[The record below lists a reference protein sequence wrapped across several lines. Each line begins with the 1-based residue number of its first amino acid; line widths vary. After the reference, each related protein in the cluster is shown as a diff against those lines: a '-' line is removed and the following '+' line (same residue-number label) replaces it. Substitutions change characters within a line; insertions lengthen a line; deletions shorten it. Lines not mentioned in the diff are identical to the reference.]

1 MGLLYIGAMRRMLLV
16 ATGLIWML
24 GNVHAFR
31 AYGPGDTLR
40 LNPPQK
46 DDPVAAMLDS
56 LDVVN
61 FFKLQRS
68 LSENQRGAL
77 RSLPSDSVPVVSEY
91 TMRQRLA
98 KLDAA
103 SPFPLEFHP
112 DVKAYID
119 MYAMRKR
126 GSVQRM
132 LGMAELYFPMFEEK
146 LARHKM
152 PLELKYLAIIESA
165 LNPIAKSKAGASGLW
180 QFMFGTGKLM
190 GLEINSYI
198 DERLDP
204 EKATDA
210 ACRYLK
216 YLHKLYDDWALA
228 LAAYNCGPGNV
239 NKAIRRAGGKKS
251 YWELR
256 PYLPRETAGY
266 VPAFIAANYVISFHK
281 EHNLHAVKPKYHWY
295 EVDSVMVKRKV
306 TFQQISSFLGIPVD
320 DLRMLNPSYILEV
333 IPASEK
339 GYPLYLPK
347 LLMGDFMVNEPRIF
361 QFLQTPLEPLKAD
374 TAITNRG
381 FRMMEHVVSHG
392 EYILQLS
399 QKYRVPADS
408 LLHWNQLKSE
418 ALYPG
423 QQLRVYVPSE
433 SPMVAPE
440 VVQRSPSPTV
450 ETKYHTVR
458 SGETLWAIA
467 KRYGMG
473 LDEIKRLNGLRSD
486 RISTGQKLKVKR

>member
-1 MGLLYIGAMRRMLLV
+1 MILV
-16 ATGLIWML
+16 AIGLFWML
-24 GNVHAFR
+24 GIAHAFR
-31 AYGPGDTLR
+31 VFGPGDTLR

-56 LDVVN
+56 LDVLN
-61 FFKLQRS
+61 YFKLQRS
-68 LSENQRGAL
+68 LSENQRGTL
-77 RSLPSDSVPVVSEY
+77 RSLPSDSVPVVSEAIL
-91 TMRQRLA
+91 RQRMA

-103 SPFPLEFHP
+103 SPFPLEYHP

-190 GLEINSYI
+190 GLEINSYV

-239 NKAIRRAGGKKS
+239 NKAIRRAGGKKT

-256 PYLPRETAGY
+256 PFLPRETAGY
-266 VPAFIAANYVISFHK
+266 VPAFIAANYVMTYHK

-306 TFQQISSFLGIPVD
+306 SFLQVSTFLGMPME
-320 DLRMLNPSYILEV
+320 DLRMLNPSYILDV

-339 GYPLYLPK
+339 GHPLYLPK
-347 LLMGDFMVNEPRIF
+347 LLLGDFMTNEPQIY
-361 QFLQTPLEPLKAD
+361 QFLQTPQEPLKSD
-374 TAITNRG
+374 TAMTSHG
-381 FRMMEHVVSHG
+381 YKMLEHVVSHG
-392 EYILQLS
+392 EYIS
-399 QKYRVPADS
+399 QIAMKYRVLPDS
-408 LLHWNQLKSE
+408 IMSWNQLKSQSLH
-418 ALYPG
+418 AG
-423 QQLRVYVPSE
+423 QQLRVYVPVE
-433 SPMVAPE
+433 STLSAPE
-440 VVQRSPSPTV
+440 VTPRPQPSSSDI
-450 ETKYHTVR
+450 KYHTVR

-467 KRYGMG
+467 KKYGMG
-473 LDEIKRLNGLRSD
+473 LEEIKRLNGLRSD
-486 RISTGQKLKVKR
+486 RIAAGQKLKVKR

>member
-1 MGLLYIGAMRRMLLV
+1 MILV
-16 ATGLIWML
+16 AFGLFWML
-24 GNVHAFR
+24 GIAHAFR
-31 AYGPGDTLR
+31 VFGPGDTLR

-56 LDVVN
+56 LDVLN
-61 FFKLQRS
+61 YFKLQRS
-68 LSENQRGAL
+68 LSENQRGTL
-77 RSLPSDSVPVVSEY
+77 RSLPSDSVPVVSEVIL
-91 TMRQRLA
+91 RQRMA

-103 SPFPLEFHP
+103 SPFPLEYHP

-190 GLEINSYI
+190 GLEINSYV

-256 PYLPRETAGY
+256 PFLPRETAGY
-266 VPAFIAANYVISFHK
+266 VPAFIAANYVMTYHK

-306 TFQQISSFLGIPVD
+306 SFQQVSTFLGMPME
-320 DLRMLNPSYILEV
+320 DLRMLNPSYILDV

-339 GYPLYLPK
+339 GRPLYLPK
-347 LLMGDFMVNEPRIF
+347 LLLGDFITNEPQIY
-361 QFLQTPLEPLKAD
+361 QFLQTPQEPLQAD
-374 TAITNRG
+374 TAMTSHG
-381 FRMMEHVVSHG
+381 YKMLEHVVSHG
-392 EYILQLS
+392 EYIS
-399 QKYRVPADS
+399 QIAMKYRVLPDS
-408 LLHWNQLKSE
+408 IMSWNQLKSQSLH
-418 ALYPG
+418 AG
-423 QQLRVYVPSE
+423 QQLRVYVPVE
-433 SPMVAPE
+433 STLSAPE
-440 VVQRSPSPTV
+440 VTPRPQPSSSDI
-450 ETKYHTVR
+450 KYHTVR

-467 KRYGMG
+467 KKYGMG
-473 LDEIKRLNGLRSD
+473 LEEIKRLNGLRSD
-486 RISTGQKLKVKR
+486 RIAAGQKLKVRR